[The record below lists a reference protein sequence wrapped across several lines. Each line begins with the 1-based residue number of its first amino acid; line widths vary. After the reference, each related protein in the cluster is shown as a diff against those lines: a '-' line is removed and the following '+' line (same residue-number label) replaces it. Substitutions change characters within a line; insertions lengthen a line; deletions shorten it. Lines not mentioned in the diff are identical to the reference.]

1 MYPTPLTQ
9 HPAGAAQG
17 LLDLHP
23 SPPGLPQPAPI
34 LPGLPDTH
42 PSPPG
47 PPTVPIPTWALPDA
61 YPSLPGPPAGTLP
74 AWAPLTGTRG
84 SQSRP
89 GQVHTCRGIE
99 VAGAFHGR
107 SATPAAG
114 RGPGSF
120 GGSRSP
126 SALPAVGPH
135 PLDARP
141 SACTRTHIDGSCA
154 HVYCC
159 MLMCTPTHLDTC
171 AHERAHL
178 CTHACRHTLCSYRL
192 TAKPLTA
199 PQPSP
204 MCGCEPLWPPVASTC
219 GVHTSP
225 PPCLHP
231 GRCLPA
237 SSWIHPHTLHSP
249 PPCSP
254 ISQPTHT
261 RRP

>member
-1 MYPTPLTQ
+1 MHPTLLTQ
-9 HPAGAAQG
+9 RPAGAAQG
-17 LLDLHP
+17 LPDLHP

-34 LPGLPDTH
+34 LPGLPDMH
-42 PSPPG
+42 PPPPG
-47 PPTVPIPTWALPDA
+47 PPT
-61 YPSLPGPPAGTLP
+61 GTPP

-84 SQSRP
+84 SWSRP
-89 GQVHTCRGIE
+89 GQVHARRGIE

-126 SALPAVGPH
+126 SALPVGGPH
-135 PLDARP
+135 PPDARP
-141 SACTRTHIDGSCA
+141 GACTRTHIHGSCA
-154 HVYCC
+154 HAYCC

-178 CTHACRHTLCSYRL
+178 CTHARRHTLCSYRL

-199 PQPSP
+199 PRPSP
-204 MCGCEPLWPPVASTC
+204 MRGCEPLWPPVASTC
-219 GVHTSP
+219 GVHASP

-237 SSWIHPHTLHSP
+237 SSRIHPHSLHSP

-254 ISQPTHT
+254 ISRPAHT
-261 RRP
+261 RHP